1 VTRGAIGIGKTLSI
15 GLTLSGFFAGDAALP
30 QAGKSPEPPARFPAQ
45 VEQVTVDVV
54 VTDKKGEPVTGLK
67 KEDLEVYENG
77 TPQTIVSFD
86 AIEVAAAPPEKP
98 APRPKVSTN
107 IREDRRRPGRT
118 FVIFFDD
125 IHLTPFTA
133 QRAKAAVADF
143 LRTEAREGDRVTLVA
158 AGGGAWWSTRM
169 AAGRDEM
176 IDLVKRLQGRSFPET
191 GRDRMSDYEAM
202 RIHVFRDEMVM
213 NRVQRR
219 YETAGLMTATQ
230 QSQHVTGP
238 RAVEDPIV
246 TGRAAE
252 IYFGAAARNRITLE
266 ALERSLRA
274 LVGVEGRKSLILVSD
289 GFIHDPQLDLFKRL
303 VDASRRANTAIY
315 FVNGRGLEGLPVAMT
330 AEFSAPLPAEDI
342 GSAFAESFEA
352 TEGSESLAADSGGFT
367 VGNTNDLTS
376 GFKRIADETRAY
388 YLIGYSPTNAARDG
402 TFRKIQVK
410 VRGGRGIQIRAR
422 KGYYAPSA
430 PQTVLA
436 AKPADPA
443 FQHALDSPYEADD
456 IPLRMTHFVRE
467 ETALLG
473 RARVLVAVEVDI
485 RSLGLEE
492 KEGRSTGTLE
502 FLLVAANR
510 ETGQFFRQDQ
520 KVDLTL
526 PPATRE
532 RITRTWLP
540 IVREFELGTGRYQAK
555 MVVRDKATG
564 RIGTVVHEFEVPDL
578 AHFRVTT
585 PVLSDVRD
593 DAADGGTGDRLA
605 ILARR
610 DFPQGASLFCQLEV
624 YGATRLEASRMPRV
638 SMGYQVRR
646 GDGTLYT
653 QDAPSIINPTLAGSL
668 SRMIGFSLE
677 NAAPGDYEIVM
688 RVKDELS
695 GRSLELHE
703 PFSVTAPLSPVPA
716 APSGM

>member
-578 AHFRVTT
+578 AQFRVTT

-653 QDAPSIINPTLAGSL
+653 QDAPSIINPSPAGSL

>member
-1 VTRGAIGIGKTLSI
+1 MSVRL
-15 GLTLSGFFAGDAALP
+15 LLLSGFLAGTAALP
-30 QAGKSPEPPARFPAQ
+30 QTTTSAEPPPTFAAQ
-45 VEQVTVDVV
+45 VEQVTVDLVV
-54 VTDKKGEPVTGLK
+54 IDRKGEPVTGLK

-77 TPQTIVSFD
+77 SPQTIVSFD
-86 AIEVAAAPPEKP
+86 AVEVAAAPAAKP

-107 IREDRRRPGRT
+107 TSDDRRRPGRT
-118 FVIFFDD
+118 FVILFDD
-125 IHLTPFTA
+125 IHLTPSTA
-133 QRAKAAVADF
+133 PRAKAAVAEF
-143 LRTEAREGDRVTLVA
+143 LRTGAREGDRVTLVA

-169 AAGRDEM
+169 EAGRDEM
-176 IDLVKRLQGRSFPET
+176 IDLVKRLQGRSFPDT

-219 YETAGLMTATQ
+219 YETAGLMTATA

-238 RAVEDPIV
+238 RAVEDPVV
-246 TGRAAE
+246 TSRAAE
-252 IYFGAAARNRITLE
+252 VYFGAAARNQITLQ
-266 ALERSLRA
+266 ALERSLHA
-274 LVGVEGRKSLILVSD
+274 LVGVEGRKSLILVSE
-289 GFIHDPQLDLFKRL
+289 GFIYDPQLELFKRL

-315 FVNGRGLEGLPVAMT
+315 FVNSGGLEGLPLALT

-367 VGNTNDLTS
+367 VRNTNDLA
-376 GFKRIADETRAY
+376 GGLKRIADETRVY
-388 YLIGYSPTNAARDG
+388 YLIGYNPTNAARDG

-410 VRGGRGIQIRAR
+410 VRAGKGIQVRAR
-422 KGYYAPSA
+422 KGYYAPSV
-430 PQTVLA
+430 PQTALSP
-436 AKPADPA
+436 KSGDPV
-443 FQHALDSPYEADD
+443 FQHALDSPYEVAD

-467 ETALLG
+467 ETPLLG
-473 RARVLVAVEVDI
+473 RAHVLVAVEVDI
-485 RSLGLEE
+485 RNLGFEE
-492 KEGRSTGTLE
+492 KEGRSTDTLE

-510 ETGQFFRQDQ
+510 ETGQFSRQDQ
-520 KVDLTL
+520 KVDLKL

-532 RITRTWLP
+532 LITRTWLP

-555 MVVRDKATG
+555 IVVRDKATG

-578 AHFRVTT
+578 GQFRVTT

-593 DAADGGTGDRLA
+593 DTEDGSAGNQLA
-605 ILARR
+605 VLARR
-610 DFPQGASLFCQLEV
+610 DFPQGASLFCQFEV
-624 YGATRLEASRMPRV
+624 YGATRLETSRMPRV

-646 GDGTLYT
+646 SDGTLYT
-653 QDAPSIINPTLAGSL
+653 QDPASIINPTPIGSL

-677 NAAPGDYEIVM
+677 DAIPGDYEIVM

-695 GRSLELHE
+695 GKSLEVHE
-703 PFSVTAPLSPVPA
+703 PFSVTPPLTSVPA
-716 APSGM
+716 APSSK

>member
-1 VTRGAIGIGKTLSI
+1 VSAL
-15 GLTLSGFFAGDAALP
+15 LLSGFLAGSAAFPAAAEP
-30 QAGKSPEPPARFPAQ
+30 QEAPPTFPAQ

-54 VTDKKGEPVTGLK
+54 VTDKKGEPVTGLR
-67 KEDLEVYENG
+67 KEDLQIYENG
-77 TPQTIVSFD
+77 VAQAIVSFD
-86 AIEVAAAPPEKP
+86 AIEVAAAAAGKP
-98 APRPKVSTN
+98 GPRPRVSANTSN
-107 IREDRRRPGRT
+107 ERRRPGRT

-176 IDLVKRLQGRSFPET
+176 IDLVKRLQGRAVPET
-191 GRDRMSDYEAM
+191 GRDRMSEYEAM
-202 RIHVFRDEMVM
+202 RIHVLRDEMIM

-219 YETAGLMTATQ
+219 FEAAGVMTATQ

-238 RAVEDPIV
+238 RAVEDPLV

-252 IYFGAAARNRITLE
+252 IYFAAAARNRITLE
-266 ALERSLRA
+266 ALERSLKA
-274 LVGVEGRKSLILVSD
+274 LIDVQGRKSLILASD
-289 GFIHDPQLDLFKRL
+289 GFIYDPQLDLFKKL

-315 FVNGRGLEGLPVAMT
+315 FVNSRGLEGLPLAMT
-330 AEFSAPLPAEDI
+330 AEFSSALPPEDI

-376 GFKRIADETRAY
+376 GFKRIADETRVY
-388 YLIGYSPTNAARDG
+388 YLVGYNPTNAARDG

-410 VRGGRGIQIRAR
+410 VRDGKGLQIRAR
-422 KGYYAPSA
+422 KGYYAPSVPPA
-430 PQTVLA
+430 ARA
-436 AKPADPA
+436 AKPGDPA
-443 FQHALDSPYEADD
+443 FQHALDSPYEVDD

-467 ETALLG
+467 ETSVID
-473 RARVLVAVEVDI
+473 RAHVLVAVDVDI
-485 RSLGLEE
+485 RNVGFKEE
-492 KEGRSTGTLE
+492 DGRSMGTLE
-502 FLLVAANR
+502 FLLVAVNR

-520 KVDLTL
+520 KVDLKL
-526 PPATRE
+526 EPATRE

-540 IVREFELGTGRYQAK
+540 IVREFELTTGRYQAK
-555 MVVRDKATG
+555 IVVRDKATG
-564 RIGTVVHEFEVPDL
+564 RIGTVAHEFAVPDL
-578 AHFRVTT
+578 VSFRVTT
-585 PVLSDVRD
+585 PVLSDTRED
-593 DAADGGTGDRLA
+593 TDDGGPGNRLA

-610 DFPQGASLFCQLEV
+610 EFAQGSSLFCQFEV
-624 YGATRLEASRMPRV
+624 YGAARLESSRMPRV

-653 QDAPSIINPTLAGSL
+653 QDAPSVINPTPAGLL

-677 NAAPGDYEIVM
+677 DAAPGDYEIVM

-695 GRSLELHE
+695 GKSLELHE
-703 PFSVTAPLSPVPA
+703 PFSVTAPTSPVPA
-716 APSGM
+716 APSSK